1 MHKRKKVLLTGC
13 AGFIG
18 SNFVKNI
25 CTKKE
30 ILDEY
35 SFVILDSLTYAGRL
49 ENIQPEL
56 DKYPESLS
64 FVQIDIRDGEKID
77 RLFKGEEFWGCMNF
91 AAESHVDRSIESA
104 NLFVETNVLGT
115 MNLLNS
121 SLHQFKQTGE
131 FRYLQISTDEVYGTL
146 SLTDPAFTEKNPIE
160 PNSPYSASKAGADC
174 LVRSFFE
181 THKLPTII
189 TRCSNNYGPYQ
200 FDEKFI
206 PVVLKKSFRNES
218 IPVYGNGTNIRDWI
232 FVDDHNLGC
241 WAAFTKGIPGEI
253 YNLGGATELTNLDLA
268 KKILKAMGKPESL
281 ITFVEDRK
289 GHDFRYA
296 INFEKATR
304 ELGWKPEV
312 TFEAG
317 LKKTLE
323 HYESRFSL

>member
-1 MHKRKKVLLTGC
+1 MIKKKKILLTGC

-18 SNFVKNI
+18 TNFVKNI
-25 CTKKE
+25 CTQKN

-56 DKYPESLS
+56 DKFPESLS
-64 FVQIDIRDGEKID
+64 FVQIDIRHGDKIES
-77 RLFKGEEFWGCMNF
+77 LFAKENLYGCMNF

-121 SLHQFKQTGE
+121 SLAEFKKSGE
-131 FRYLQISTDEVYGTL
+131 FRYLQVSTDEVYGTL
-146 SLTDPAFTEKNPIE
+146 SANDPAFTEKNPIE

-174 LVRSFFE
+174 LVRSFYE
-181 THKLPTII
+181 THKLPAVI

-206 PVVLKKSFRNES
+206 PVVLKKSLSNES
-218 IPVYGNGTNIRDWI
+218 IPVYGNGTNVRDWI
-232 FVDDHNLGC
+232 FVDDHNSGV
-241 WAAFTKGIPGEI
+241 WAAFTKGNAGEI
-253 YNLGGATELTNLDLA
+253 YNFGGNTELTNLELA
-268 KKILKAMGKPESL
+268 KTILKITKKPESL
-281 ITFVEDRK
+281 IQFVEDRK

-296 INFEKATR
+296 INFEKASR
-304 ELGWKPEV
+304 ELGWKPQV
-312 TFEAG
+312 TFEQG
-317 LKKTLE
+317 LQKTVDFYQE
-323 HYESRFSL
+323 KFRH